1 MGLASRCNK
10 SKFSKR
16 KEFAG
21 DLGNSTNNNQKQVQL
36 PTSASA
42 KKLKTSSETETLYG
56 IVHGCN
62 IVIDSDVFI
71 PLVTTIGRCPECVAA
86 VNI

>member
-10 SKFSKR
+10 SKFRKR
-16 KEFAG
+16 KGFAG
-21 DLGNSTNNNQKQVQL
+21 YLGNSTNDNQKQVQL

-42 KKLKTSSETETLYG
+42 KKLKISSETETSCG

-62 IVIDSDVFI
+62 IIIDSDVFI
-71 PLVTTIGRCPECVAA
+71 LLVTTIGRCPECVAA